1 MDEIK
6 AWQAFSKSFNNTSDK
21 IVSGICAMN
30 CYNVFERYLRNVGV
44 PDRIIS
50 DILSDFESW
59 DEVYESRKRDQYS
72 LPVNKVIGKV
82 KGITNAVNNLIQM
95 NLAELHKSDTKRER
109 ISTDA

>member
-6 AWQAFSKSFNNTSDK
+6 AWEVFSKSFNNTSDK

-30 CYNVFERYLRNVGV
+30 CYNVFEQYLRIVGV

-59 DEVYESRKRDQYS
+59 DEVHESRKRDRYS

-82 KGITNAVNNLIQM
+82 KGITNAVNHLIQ
-95 NLAELHKSDTKRER
+95 LQISELQKSYAE
-109 ISTDA
+109 